1 MYPLIKMLLHKILQG
16 VDAQL
21 PKVLDNVLY
30 GKDIVTIGMVW

>member
-1 MYPLIKMLLHKILQG
+1 MYQLIKMLLLKILQG

-30 GKDIVTIGMVW
+30 GKDIVTTGIV